1 MEHECLHDE
10 LIQDHNLK
18 IGQLETEIQFKK
30 EKIDKLQDSVNSID
44 EKLDNLI
51 RQSDQNDFNIDNRVT
66 QLETAQKTMKWFVG
80 FGFTVFGLIVSI
92 IGIIV
97 AVMH

>member
-1 MEHECLHDE
+1 MEHDCAYDE
-10 LIQDHNLK
+10 LIQNHTLK
-18 IGQLETEIQFKK
+18 IGQMETEIHFKK
-30 EKIDKLQDSVNSID
+30 EKIDKLQDSVNNID
-44 EKLDNLI
+44 GKLDNLI

-80 FGFTVFGLIVSI
+80 FGFTLVGLIVSI